1 MWVVLWM
8 ILALFSYWDMKD
20 KQLPGIWLFT
30 AIAASA
36 GLAAINNASGKEGI
50 NIWQIF
56 TGMLPGIFLTTLAF
70 AMKGKLG
77 SGDGLV
83 LIIIGNMVGMKRCLL
98 IFLAAVLLS
107 FVYSCLLLGFF
118 RKSREYSFPFVPFY
132 FLGAVLIKLIT

>member
-1 MWVVLWM
+1 MWIILWM
-8 ILALFSYWDMKD
+8 ILALFCYWDMKD
-20 KQLPGIWLFT
+20 KQLPGICLFA

-36 GLAAINNASGKEGI
+36 GFAVINNVSGEDGT

-56 TGMLPGIFLTTLAF
+56 SGMLPGIFLTILAF

-83 LIIIGNMVGMKRCLL
+83 LVIIGNLVGMKNCLQ
-98 IFLAAVLLS
+98 IFLAAVMLS
-107 FVYSCLLLGFF
+107 FVYSCVLLGFF
-118 RKSREYSFPFVPFY
+118 KKSRAYSFPFVPFY